1 MKTAILSVG
10 TELLFGQIT
19 NTNTVFLSQQLN
31 LLGFDVMYHYTVGDN
46 SVRLADMIEQ
56 AFKDCSL
63 VITTGGLGP
72 TEDDLTK
79 ETACRVLHDELV
91 MHQPSPCRLGRE
103 SQKVRQTY
111 DAQQL

>member
-1 MKTAILSVG
+1 
-10 TELLFGQIT
+10 
-19 NTNTVFLSQQLN
+19 
-31 LLGFDVMYHYTVGDN
+31 
-46 SVRLADMIEQ
+46 MIEQ

-91 MHQPSPCRLGRE
+91 MHQPSLAALEERARKYGRPMTPNNYKQAMMPSRAVVFSNE
-103 SQKVRQTY
+103 RCV
-111 DAQQL
+111 